1 MISLISPFLSPGPA
15 ASIAFSCSG
24 FITVRIL
31 TIVVILDNGHK
42 LYYGTLA
49 IGRGFFVLGR
59 RRVDLI
65 PNLLLG
71 VEIENLKPTPNDVH

>member
-1 MISLISPFLSPGPA
+1 
-15 ASIAFSCSG
+15 
-24 FITVRIL
+24 
-31 TIVVILDNGHK
+31 VILANGHK

-49 IGRGFFVLGR
+49 IGGGFFVLGR